1 MELPVPLRQAI
12 AQALAGI
19 PVADLS
25 EASRRLSA
33 LYRSEDRG
41 GVVALD
47 DLAARA
53 YLAVRMPATYAALRA
68 CLDRVAEMAPDF
80 APATQLDAGAGP
92 GTGFFAASDCWPSLA
107 RATLIEQ
114 SPAMRLL
121 GEQLTGQAAS
131 KPVVRWLAAD
141 LAADTPPQGPFDL
154 VTAAYVVNE
163 LPGADA
169 ARLVERLWSVTAGL
183 LVVIEPGTP
192 AGWQR
197 ILLLRER
204 LVALGASLLAPC
216 PHALACPLAPP
227 DWCHFAQ
234 RLPRSKL
241 HRLSKQAEMAWE
253 DEKYSYLAASRQP
266 SARSVSRIL
275 AMPRRGSGQI
285 ALKLCRPDGSV
296 ARRLVTRREG
306 ETFRRARRLSWGEV
320 WTDSAAAAEPD

>member
-1 MELPVPLRQAI
+1 MEFPAILRQAI

-33 LYRSEDRG
+33 LYRSGTRSG
-41 GVVALD
+41 AVALD
-47 DLAARA
+47 ALAARA

-68 CLDRVAEMAPDF
+68 CL

-92 GTGFFAASDCWPSLA
+92 GTGFFAASDCWPALA

-114 SPAMRLL
+114 SPAMRML

-141 LAADTPPQGPFDL
+141 LAADAPLQGPFDL

-163 LPGADA
+163 LPGAAA

-183 LVVIEPGTP
+183 LVVVEPGTP

-204 LVALGASLLAPC
+204 LIALGAHILAPC

-234 RLPRSKL
+234 RLPRSRL

-253 DEKYSYLAASRQP
+253 DEKYIYLAASRQP
-266 SARSVSRIL
+266 SARPISRIL

-285 ALKLCRPDGSV
+285 ALKLCRPEGNV

-306 ETFRRARRLSWGEV
+306 EAFRCARRLSWGDV
-320 WTDSAAAAEPD
+320 WTDSAAPAEPD